1 MGYASTVRDRET
13 RERKRGMD
21 KKPTGER
28 RQGNKKEEKNK
39 GNVKRKKK

>member
-1 MGYASTVRDRET
+1 VRDPRDE

-28 RQGNKKEEKNK
+28 RQGKKKEEKTK
-39 GNVKRKKK
+39 GM